1 MKWSESCE
9 SAHVATRQTNRLGY
23 MPHAQRQPA
32 LSPSRSNDYT
42 QCPLLFRF
50 RTIDKLPEAPSKA
63 ATKGT
68 LVHWVLEH
76 LYDRPIGTRTVESAH
91 ALVPSALNAVHAR
104 TPELDSMFSDE
115 QDKSR
120 WLREAETLIEK
131 YFTLEDPNRLEP
143 AEREVN
149 VSAMLNNDMKIKG
162 IIDRLDVAPNGAV
175 RVVDYKSGKAPLPQY
190 SGSAA
195 YQMRFYAVALRE
207 SRNIIPAMLQL
218 VYLGDGQ
225 ILRNEP
231 TAQELDQTKAKI
243 ISVWDDIRRNAEAD
257 EWRPK
262 TSKLCGW
269 CSFKDICP
277 AFGGTAPVLEQGAS
291 AKVWLEAPTLFS
303 DSGSGPSDL
312 GQVGEARQA
321 GSAD

>member
-1 MKWSESCE
+1 MPAAPESTP
-9 SAHVATRQTNRLGY
+9 TRQSNPR
-23 MPHAQRQPA
+23 PPA
-32 LSPSRSNDYT
+32 LSPSRSNDYN

-76 LYDRPIGTRTVESAH
+76 LYDSPLGARTVDSAKS
-91 ALVPSALNAVHAR
+91 LVPAALNAVHAR
-104 TPELDSMFSDE
+104 TPDLDDMFTDAA
-115 QDKSR
+115 DKQK
-120 WLREAETLIEK
+120 WLSEAGTLIER

-149 VSAMLNNDMKIKG
+149 ISALLDNSMRIKG
-162 IIDRLDVAPNGAV
+162 IIDRVDVAPNGAV
-175 RVVDYKSGKAPLPQY
+175 RIVDYKSGKAPLPQY
-190 SGSAA
+190 SASAA
-195 YQMRFYAVALRE
+195 FQMRFYAVAMRE
-207 SRNIIPAMLQL
+207 SRNIMPAMLQL

-231 TAQELDQTKAKI
+231 THEELDQAKNRI
-243 ISVWDDIRRNAEAD
+243 ISIWDDIRRNAERE

-269 CSFKDICP
+269 CSFKPICP
-277 AFGGTAPVLEQGAS
+277 AFGGTAPELEPGKS
-291 AKVWLEAPTLFS
+291 AKVWLEAPTLF
-303 DSGSGPSDL
+303 DAAKHDP
-312 GQVGEARQA
+312 A
-321 GSAD
+321 